1 MKLFCGIKEN
11 VSYKGKFMPYTVKY
25 QCNDITTVKISKNGY
40 ITCGLAEPG
49 DLEKERTRKK
59 SGFTIK
65 EQYNRSGKAR
75 NRQTGDKLIRKKFY
89 FMVAQPSGVSL
100 YTMGSWSSRL

>member
-1 MKLFCGIKEN
+1 M
-11 VSYKGKFMPYTVKY
+11 M
-25 QCNDITTVKISKNGY
+25 SKNGY
-40 ITCGLAEPG
+40 IACGLAGPE

-59 SGFTIK
+59 SGFAIK

-89 FMVAQPSGVSL
+89 FMVAQPLGVFL
-100 YTMGSWSSRL
+100 YTMGSWSRRL